1 MNLSMIAAFLS
12 CSEGVTI
19 SERSIFNQLFQV
31 LMNEVTLL
39 LEAGFSTSVTFTGS
53 VSAFGLVFSLSVTS
67 SVAEIFSSS

>member
-19 SERSIFNQLFQV
+19 SERSIFSQLFQV

-39 LEAGFSTSVTFTGS
+39 LDVGFTTSETFS
-53 VSAFGLVFSLSVTS
+53 VSISAFGSGFSLFATS
-67 SVAEIFSSS
+67 SVVEIFSS